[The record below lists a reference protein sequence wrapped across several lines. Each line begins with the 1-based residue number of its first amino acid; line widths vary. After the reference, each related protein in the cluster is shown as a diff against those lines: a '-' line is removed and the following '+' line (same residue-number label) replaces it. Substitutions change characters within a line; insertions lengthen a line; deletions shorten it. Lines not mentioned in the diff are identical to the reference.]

1 MSSVGGC
8 AMALLL
14 LTGAASN
21 AGAQMLS
28 LPDGTPVRLRLMKTV
43 TSAEAKVGE
52 TVDFEVTEPVISNG
66 IVVIPKG
73 SLAWGKVTKVEPKK
87 RFGRGGELEVSAESV
102 RLADGSKAQLRATRE
117 KGTEDMSGG
126 RIAATIAASPVLVWV
141 KGKDVEFQ
149 RGMESTAYLNG
160 EARADEAALRRNAGS
175 PGAAAGA
182 ETSADRE
189 APAAASGALTNTDIV
204 QMRKAGLTEDVIT
217 TKIRTSPT
225 AFRTGAQD
233 LIQLKEAGVGDQV
246 IALMVEKSAQK

>member
-14 LTGAASN
+14 LTGAALN

-160 EARADEAALRRNAGS
+160 EARADEAALRRN
-175 PGAAAGA
+175 
-182 ETSADRE
+182 TSADRE
-189 APAAASGALTNTDIV
+189 APAAAGGALTNTDVI